1 MFRYKSMNEDQKQEA
16 VDCYNAYVR
25 KYNRHYETIE
35 ERYNKA
41 MFLLLEVFRD
51 YIELTN
57 EANHAKDAL
66 RYSISWD
73 ELPKYDIKS
82 PDHIPEYSSRA
93 IYTML
98 KNTDLI
104 DSGEADRMKSI
115 CNGVY
120 VENGSEPI
128 EVTMQKVRRKTMKE
142 DAKERARREDV
153 FAKAAAG
160 ELPVTACDWLI
171 NSGFSEQDIKYKLN
185 VYNLSRGQK
194 QLQ

>member
-1 MFRYKSMNEDQKQEA
+1 MFRYKSINEDQKQEA

-35 ERYNKA
+35 KRYNKA

-57 EANHAKDAL
+57 EANHAKDDL
-66 RYSISWD
+66 RASVSWD

-104 DSGEADRMKSI
+104 DSEEANRMKSI

-120 VENGSEPI
+120 VAEDPKSLKAIYNG
-128 EVTMQKVRRKTMKE
+128 M
-142 DAKERARREDV
+142 
-153 FAKAAAG
+153 
-160 ELPVTACDWLI
+160 
-171 NSGFSEQDIKYKLN
+171 
-185 VYNLSRGQK
+185 RGQT